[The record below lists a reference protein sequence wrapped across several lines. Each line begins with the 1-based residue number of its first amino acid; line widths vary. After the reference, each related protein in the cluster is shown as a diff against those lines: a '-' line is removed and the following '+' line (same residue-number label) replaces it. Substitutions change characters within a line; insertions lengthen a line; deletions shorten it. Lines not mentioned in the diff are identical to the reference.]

1 MTQHSTQT
9 TSVLSNTSRR
19 GRLLKRSWP
28 VRLVLVAALLLAVP
42 FLFHAGA
49 TVHAADNDITGVTL
63 TSPEPGELTITW
75 DAPSRAPTDYRVT
88 WKKSDGKW
96 PSYKNDN
103 TVEGGNAF
111 PTVTSHTVSD
121 LEEGAAYKVRVRAR
135 YYDGNDNLT
144 ESGPWSDPPA
154 ELTVSAQPPPK
165 KGEGDSNEGRS
176 TSPPAKPQGLLAA
189 AMHNSVSLFWTDP
202 GDDTITGY
210 QILRGPDAANLSV
223 LTDDTGSTDASYTD
237 DTVTAET
244 AYAYAIK
251 ARNANELSPQSDP
264 APANTPAAPVEPE
277 SELALAGASFFLEG
291 ESWIRPVPAASP
303 TLQPSQTTV
312 RWTSTPPCST
322 LQQVL
327 AGHRRPH

>member
-1 MTQHSTQT
+1 M
-9 TSVLSNTSRR
+9 
-19 GRLLKRSWP
+19 
-28 VRLVLVAALLLAVP
+28 
-42 FLFHAGA
+42 
-49 TVHAADNDITGVTL
+49 
-63 TSPEPGELTITW
+63 
-75 DAPSRAPTDYRVT
+75 
-88 WKKSDGKW
+88 
-96 PSYKNDN
+96 
-103 TVEGGNAF
+103 
-111 PTVTSHTVSD
+111 TSHTVSD
-121 LEEGAAYKVRVRAR
+121 LEEGTEYSVRVRAR

-210 QILRGPDAANLSV
+210 QILRGPDAANLAV
-223 LTDDTGSTDASYTD
+223 LVNDTGNASASYTD

-251 ARNANELSPQSDP
+251 ARNANGLSPQSYP

-277 SELALAGASFFLEG
+277 SDLAIGGTEFTLDGQMLDTTGACD
-291 ESWIRPVPAASP
+291 ESDITQITDDCTINIASTSVALRAVDARTGGTFYVKVDRDKAALDANP
-303 TLQPSQTTV
+303 QTTRCSSAV
-312 RWTSTPPCST
+312 RQRPPS
-322 LQQVL
+322 
-327 AGHRRPH
+327 R